1 MALVRNP
8 DDVVKLLEASVVDRT
23 VERLEIFGVNS
34 LKTLTP
40 APSSAE
46 GAMVL
51 SVGYTDEGRLNLVCD
66 RLVIEVDFARTGGI
80 EVSESLEPWRADGR
94 SIPPTGRLLLA
105 GGSGVDFKE
114 PGRTKRIAFA
124 LRLL

>member
-1 MALVRNP
+1 MALVRSP
-8 DDVVKLLEASVVDRT
+8 DDVVKLLEAAVVDRT
-23 VERLEIFGVNS
+23 VDRLEIFGVNS

-40 APSSAE
+40 APSAAA

-51 SVGYTDEGRLNLVCD
+51 SVSYTDDGRLNLICD
-66 RLVIEVDFARTGGI
+66 RLAIEVDLARTGGI
-80 EVSESLEPWRADGR
+80 EVSELLEPWRSNGR

-114 PGRTKRIAFA
+114 PGRTKRITFA

>member
-1 MALVRNP
+1 M
-8 DDVVKLLEASVVDRT
+8 KLLETLVVDRT

-34 LKTLTP
+34 LKTVTP
-40 APSSAE
+40 APSAAA

-51 SVGYTDEGRLNLVCD
+51 SVSYTHEGRLNLICD
-66 RLVIEVDFARTGGI
+66 RLVIEVDLARTGGI

-105 GGSGVDFKE
+105 GGGGVDFKE
-114 PGRTKRIAFA
+114 PGRTKRITFA
-124 LRLL
+124 LRPIC